1 MKKLILTITT
11 MAFVSTLSLQASSKV
26 EVITA
31 NTASI
36 KVNKNESK
44 QLLEKCKKKI
54 GLDNYKFMKDIFNN
68 ENIIITKC
76 KEALAS

>member
-1 MKKLILTITT
+1 MKKLISTIIATT
-11 MAFVSTLSLQASSKV
+11 LVCTLSLQASSKV

-31 NTASI
+31 NTASM

-54 GLDNYKFMKDIFNN
+54 GIENYNFMKDIFNN

>member
-1 MKKLILTITT
+1 MKKLILTITA

-31 NTASI
+31 NTASM